1 MKRGAVFLIGLAM
14 AVLPGGGDLVA
25 QAATPA
31 ASFGDDFEAHAD
43 SMHALTRDRFELVG
57 NVTFK
62 AAGIV
67 IQADR
72 LVYDRATRSGEAHGN
87 VLYAQAVG
95 RLAGD
100 RITFN
105 IEERTAEIT
114 HVTGYLEQ
122 GVIFRAK
129 RLLQIDD
136 DHMRIEKAMFTTCTQ
151 PVPYWS
157 FRVSSA
163 LIIRD
168 RYAHLFNPRLKA
180 GVVPVFYSPY
190 LLFPIKTDRA
200 TGLLL
205 PQVGFSDRLGS
216 SLSNA
221 FFWAIARNQDATFFL
236 DTYSQGSTG
245 LGVEHRLLPSARG
258 RSQFI
263 GYFLD
268 EKGLDDI
275 DGPERER
282 WNVRYRL
289 QQEFG
294 RKGRLLAD
302 FNLVSDGDYFLDFS
316 RDLDRGSNP
325 FALSRAEYSISR
337 GYQSLNV
344 RLERREQFFRDD
356 SVVQSRLP
364 EAELRMSSRRL
375 GRSPLY
381 LSLVSSAAILDK
393 SGTGFPAGAYGR
405 VDLFPAISAPMSPT
419 TWLDVTPTL
428 QLRETYYTR
437 ALDPADPTQF
447 GDDLAREFMLFDT
460 QFLGPRL
467 SRIFF
472 DDEGNGRLKSTIEP
486 RLTYR
491 YLRSPDAEENSR
503 ILRFDEVDLLPGDLN
518 EIQYSLVSRLFARKV
533 VRTPAPPDR
542 EERDTQRDGSEASQT
557 DTEAP
562 GPSSTGLP
570 GVLREENDL
579 SLSPLGEEKEGVILT
594 SPVEIMNVSLTQRFS
609 FDRPLSKELQFLDTD
624 GDGVETLETVAE
636 SHFSSVVFNVRV
648 NSSRST
654 SLDARVGYDI
664 LERTVSDA
672 SFSASL
678 FNPAHGFLN
687 GTWFFRNG
695 LDGRTLNSSR
705 LRVTGGTSF
714 FRHKISVAASLNYDA
729 SLSRLQDQRYRVGYD
744 TQCCGFAV
752 EILDRDFVGT
762 EQKEYRFV
770 INLRGIGNFLDL
782 QDGGSGR

>member
-14 AVLPGGGDLVA
+14 AVLPGGGDLAA
-25 QAATPA
+25 QTATPPV
-31 ASFGDDFEAHAD
+31 SFADDFEAHAD

-114 HVTGYLEQ
+114 NVTGYLEQ
-122 GVIFRAK
+122 GVIFRAR

-136 DHMRIEKAMFTTCTQ
+136 EHMRIEKAMFTSCTQ

-190 LLFPIKTDRA
+190 LFFPIKTDRA

-205 PQVGFSDRLGS
+205 PQIGFSDRLGS

-221 FFWAIARNQDATFFL
+221 LFWAIARNQDATFFL
-236 DTYSQGSTG
+236 DNYSEGSTG

-258 RSQFI
+258 RSQFS

-294 RKGRLLAD
+294 RKGRLLAH

-316 RDLDRGSNP
+316 RDLDRGSDP
-325 FALSRAEYSISR
+325 SALSRANYAVGR
-337 GYQSLNV
+337 GYLALNM
-344 RLERREQFFRDD
+344 RLERREQFFVDD

-364 EAELRMSSRRL
+364 EAEIRLRSRRL

-393 SGTGFPAGAYGR
+393 SGTGFPAGSYGR

-419 TWLDVTPTL
+419 PWLDVTPTL

-491 YLRSPDAEENSR
+491 YLRSPDAEENAR
-503 ILRFDEVDLLPGDLN
+503 ILRFDEIDLLPGDLN
-518 EIQYSLVSRLFARKV
+518 EIQYGVVSRLFARKV
-533 VRTPAPPDR
+533 VRTRAPPDR
-542 EERDTQRDGSEASQT
+542 EEGESQGIGSEASQT
-557 DTEAP
+557 DMEAP

-579 SLSPLGEEKEGVILT
+579 SLPLGEEKEGVILT

-609 FDRPLSKELQFLDTD
+609 FDRTLSQELQFLDTD
-624 GDGVETLETVAE
+624 GDGVETLETLAE
-636 SHFSSVVFNVRV
+636 SHFSSVVLNTRI
-648 NSSRST
+648 NPSRST
-654 SLDARVGYDI
+654 SLDARLGYDI
-664 LERTVSDA
+664 LESAVSDA

-678 FNPAHGFLN
+678 FNPNYGFLN
-687 GTWFFRNG
+687 GSWFFRNG

-714 FRHKISVAASLNYDA
+714 FRHKISVAVSLNYDA

-752 EILDRDFVGT
+752 EVLDRDFVGT
-762 EQKEYRFV
+762 EQKTYRFV